1 MASLRLYFGKSMT
14 MFLQATGYVFT
25 PYKDLYHIKMKVL
38 MKLESPSYKAKVAVL
53 HLFGGVFMLFVKN
66 V

>member
-1 MASLRLYFGKSMT
+1 MT

-66 V
+66 I